1 MVKLNPKELHLAK
14 CRAAEK
20 WNEVERRKASSQQPV
35 VVGRPHSASTASSAT
50 VLVLC
55 RHDFC
60 MDTGVRGGELSAA
73 GASERNV
80 PDEISE

>member
-35 VVGRPHSASTASSAT
+35 VVGLLPSQVVLLRTLVSTVV
-50 VLVLC
+50 VL
-55 RHDFC
+55 
-60 MDTGVRGGELSAA
+60 S
-73 GASERNV
+73 
-80 PDEISE
+80 